1 MDFGIRMARNL
12 QIIQKEEAYLS
23 KIEDPAAGSYYV
35 EVLSAE
41 FAEAAWEKF
50 LSMEAKGG
58 INAMY
63 ESAELQKEIE
73 KMHNQ
78 RLQDLLKGDKK
89 ILGLNVHPLEEKVD
103 KRILAAYATEN
114 EQNPFVA
121 LKKRNLSA
129 AYLKETV
136 NEA

>member
-1 MDFGIRMARNL
+1 KTKPELIAEVSEYQLSLKGPYNNLLRECTQLMVAAMSSCSFVSCPSFDLSKDPNMDFGIRMARNL

-73 KMHNQ
+73 KMHDQ
-78 RLQDLLKGDKK
+78 RLDDLLK
-89 ILGLNVHPLEEKVD
+89 
-103 KRILAAYATEN
+103 
-114 EQNPFVA
+114 
-121 LKKRNLSA
+121 
-129 AYLKETV
+129 
-136 NEA
+136 